1 MAKSLPKLRYI
12 YQTTDPRSSDD
23 QKQTNEKTI
32 QTYKKQRQ
40 RDNLERKHKTKMYF
54 LRRNKDYS
62 GFIVR
67 NHVIK
72 KTVEPPSSAF
82 KEKKKICQ
90 LRILDQQKY
99 ISKVSE
105 K

>member
-23 QKQTNEKTI
+23 QKQTNKKLLKLTKSKDKEITLKENIKKKT
-32 QTYKKQRQ
+32 
-40 RDNLERKHKTKMYF
+40 YF
-54 LRRNKDYS
+54 LQRNKDYS

-82 KEKKKICQ
+82 KEKKNLSTQDSRPAKIYF
-90 LRILDQQKY
+90 K
-99 ISKVSE
+99 SK
-105 K
+105 